1 MQYIRKIE
9 SSVSKLAYPSGVS
22 QPLGTLSLANTPKIT
37 DVTSLGYNDNNIFSV
52 DDANPS
58 RWSFSNGVFISKST
72 LRNGKPFGKMVSVQK
87 RFSNDGTIFPPSV
100 NKYLG
105 AVYYN
110 NSNAQRSLQHRL
122 NIIRNA
128 TTYSPVQE
136 LAVFQAIVTPNRV
149 DLTPDLGIR
158 IDKDIATVAG
168 LDTIYVKPSMED
180 KLPYN
185 PNIVG
190 VNRLSARGLNASKQT
205 FTQRYTNE
213 LGNVAVG
220 ADWLKILS
228 TNVPNTPTRLTG
240 YRDDA
245 KAYYARFCRQ
255 FIAIDLL
262 DIDVWK
268 TKLKYISIHNYA
280 GITAEGEFNLPVTQE
295 MIDACVN
302 AAAKGYKYVG
312 ITVVTMTGQLY
323 DNAVPTIDKDKY
335 LIAGLYRNDIVKDSL
350 EIDPNGDWIKFELAR
365 PGKYTVWFDNE
376 VYAFEKMATDVH
388 VTINKTTKKFTSG
401 GLLEINLIGYQ
412 DSNYTSNA
420 LTYTIP
426 DTIPPNPPTIISY
439 AADAV
444 YGTANS
450 GDKVVVERDNVI
462 IGQGN
467 ATSTNTFEVNIPA
480 ADLENGQ
487 IVQVYTEDVA
497 GNKSAKIEGTVV
509 DIISNLRYNVSDL
522 VNSIRMSP

>member
-22 QPLGTLSLANTPKIT
+22 QSLGTLSLATAKIT
-37 DVTSLGYNDNNIFSV
+37 DVTSLGYNDNNIFSI

-58 RWSFSNGVFISKST
+58 RWGLTNGIYISKST
-72 LRNGKPFGKMVSVQK
+72 LRNGKPFGKMVSIQK
-87 RFSNDGTIFPPSV
+87 RFSNDGTIFPPST

-110 NSNAQRSLQHRL
+110 NTMGTRTLQQRL

-136 LAVFQAIVTPNRV
+136 LAVFQAIVSPNRL

-158 IDKDIATVAG
+158 IDKTIATVAG
-168 LDTIYVKPSMED
+168 IDTLYTKPAMED

-185 PNIVG
+185 PNIIG
-190 VNRLSARGLNASKQT
+190 INRLAGRGLDAAKQT
-205 FTQRYTNE
+205 FSQRFTNSFGE
-213 LGNVAVG
+213 IDTGL
-220 ADWLKILS
+220 DWLKILS
-228 TNVPNTPTRLTG
+228 ENVTGTPTRLSG
-240 YRDDA
+240 YSDDT
-245 KAYYARFCRQ
+245 KPYFARFCRQ
-255 FIAIDLL
+255 FIALDLL
-262 DIDVWK
+262 DLDIWK
-268 TKLKYISIHNYA
+268 TKLKYISIHNYS
-280 GITAEGEFNLPVTQE
+280 GITAEGEFNLPVTPE
-295 MIDACVN
+295 MIDACIN
-302 AAAKGYKYVG
+302 AKAKGFKYVG
-312 ITVVTMTGQLY
+312 ITLITMTGQLY
-323 DNAVPTIDKDKY
+323 DNGVPTIDKAKY
-335 LIAGLYRNDIVKDSL
+335 LTACLFRNDVVKDSL
-350 EIDPNGDWIKFELAR
+350 EVDPNGEWIKFELAR

-388 VTINKTTKKFTSG
+388 VTINKTTKKFTAG

-412 DSNYTSNA
+412 DSNYISNSVEF
-420 LTYTIP
+420 TIP
-426 DTIPPNPPTIISY
+426 DTIPPNVPVIISY

-450 GDKVVVERDNVI
+450 GDKVIVERDDVI
-462 IGQGN
+462 IGQVM

-480 ADLENGQ
+480 GDLVNGQ
-487 IVQVYTEDVA
+487 VLQVYTEDAA
-497 GNKSAKIEGTVV
+497 GNKSAKVEGTVV
-509 DIISNLRYNVSDL
+509 DVIVSLRYDISDL